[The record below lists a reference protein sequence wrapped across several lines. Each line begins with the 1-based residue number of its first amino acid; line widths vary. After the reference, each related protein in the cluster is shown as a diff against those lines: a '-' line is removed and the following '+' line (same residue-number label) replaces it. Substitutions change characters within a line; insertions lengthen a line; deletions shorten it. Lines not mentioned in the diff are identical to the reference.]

1 MSYFGRINYNYRS
14 KYMLEAQ
21 GRYDGSSKFQPEKP
35 LGVLLGYLCR
45 MENFGRKQFMKN
57 LTFVDELEAKSFLR

>member
-21 GRYDGSSKFQPEKP
+21 GRYDGSSKFSPKTVGYSI
-35 LGVLLGYLCR
+35 GVLLPDG
-45 MENFGRKQFMKN
+45 EFQKKH
-57 LTFVDELEAKSFLR
+57 S

>member
-21 GRYDGSSKFQPEKP
+21 GRSTVLPNSSPKTVGYSI
-35 LGVLLGYLCR
+35 GVLLPDG
-45 MENFGRKQFMKN
+45 EFQKKH
-57 LTFVDELEAKSFLR
+57 S